1 MIQPDNA
8 IEDLTNYLL
17 NHENDIA
24 IEMNDFGDLRYVF
37 EGCIGRLPLTDQEH
51 EGVEVNHA

>member
-51 EGVEVNHA
+51 EG